1 MILAKIYD
9 DQFEN
14 LLTTRYIQ
22 SSTLEKNTYASVTI
36 ERLCHS
42 TPLQH
47 QHNFAPVEQEEHQTS
62 APMKLL
68 KKKSCLPVPPIVN
81 DMTPQNYAIEGGT
94 LIMLGHTHVFPYRPW
109 S

>member
-22 SSTLEKNTYASVTI
+22 SSTLEKNSYASVTI

-47 QHNFAPVEQEEHQTS
+47 QHNFAPGGTPNVSSNEAFE
-62 APMKLL
+62 

>member
-1 MILAKIYD
+1 MKSD
-9 DQFEN
+9 FSD
-14 LLTTRYIQ
+14 
-22 SSTLEKNTYASVTI
+22 KNWGFATVCSRT

-68 KKKSCLPVPPIVN
+68 KKKRVLFAVPPIVN
-81 DMTPQNYAIEGGT
+81 DMTPQNYAI
-94 LIMLGHTHVFPYRPW
+94 
-109 S
+109 